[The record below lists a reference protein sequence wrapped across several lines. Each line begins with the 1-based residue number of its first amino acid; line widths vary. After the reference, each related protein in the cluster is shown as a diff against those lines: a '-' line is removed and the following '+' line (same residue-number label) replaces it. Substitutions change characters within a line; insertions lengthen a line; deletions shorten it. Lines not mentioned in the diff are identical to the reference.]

1 MTPLD
6 IIVDSARTLGA
17 DVAEAVARLFAGD
30 YQGALSILE
39 AVAGRLRSLIG
50 GEEDTSY
57 PPDQGSVCVDG
68 SLWTIQTWYLD
79 RGREPAQ
86 GPEGPIPAHY
96 VWSPNETGEW
106 VWHPPA

>member
-6 IIVDSARTLGA
+6 TIVDSARTLGA

-39 AVAGRLRSLIG
+39 ATAGRLRSLIG
-50 GEEDTSY
+50 GDQGPASS
-57 PPDQGSVCVDG
+57 PDQGSVGVDG
-68 SLWTIQTWYLD
+68 SLWTIQTWFLD
-79 RGREPAQ
+79 RGLEPAQ

-106 VWHPPA
+106 VWRPPA